1 MTICQKCKAEN
12 RAEAAFCARCGSI
25 LLVQPTSTK
34 PLKPKPAS
42 PEPLQVQQSAP
53 GSQSTETVA
62 PVLLTSGLSA
72 PEAALP
78 EHVSPVTIPPA
89 PATPEP
95 IADVPVPD
103 QPGEQA
109 VPIPAFGPQPDGA
122 IFGER
127 FRYNALIYQSEH
139 ENRYTVMEICQP
151 SAPWV
156 TICSNPVCDTIHVPS
171 GEEQEKFCTRC
182 GHALDQLPPML
193 LLQESNLDLYS
204 NLQPLVDLHL
214 THPNIHPPIATFTQE
229 TASGMRYYLV
239 TPYSLELPERP
250 ETSTVLEWGLD
261 LANCLDYLHNYGVAF
276 GEALDPLSF
285 GIAGNKIV
293 WRCFNNARLLPMLSD
308 REKINNVRL
317 LALNLYAWI
326 TGGSTYGVDSPLNPS
341 LNRVFQQALV
351 GEGFN
356 SGVKFANQINQ
367 TLKAGLSPLNLD
379 YHLGRRSHPGKKRDL
394 NEDSLL
400 SLNLSQLQ
408 QSLSQPVGL
417 FVVADGMGGHAKGEL
432 ASGLTVQSFLQK
444 VSSEL
449 PSFIKFTQEDYISW
463 LKQTIQVANQAV
475 FDSRKKDDT
484 DMGSTLVCALMV
496 GNRAYLSHLG
506 DSRVYHLRDK
516 TIHQL
521 STDHSLVQQLVSIG
535 EISPDEAR
543 LHPQR
548 NVILR
553 CLGEKPKVDVDV
565 YIQDL
570 LPGDRLLL
578 CSDGL
583 TGMLDDRQIQIIIQQ
598 SPSPQVACDYL
609 VDSANLAG
617 GFDNISII
625 VVEVIYA

>member
-1 MTICQKCKAEN
+1 M
-12 RAEAAFCARCGSI
+12 
-25 LLVQPTSTK
+25 
-34 PLKPKPAS
+34 
-42 PEPLQVQQSAP
+42 
-53 GSQSTETVA
+53 
-62 PVLLTSGLSA
+62 
-72 PEAALP
+72 
-78 EHVSPVTIPPA
+78 
-89 PATPEP
+89 
-95 IADVPVPD
+95 
-103 QPGEQA
+103 
-109 VPIPAFGPQPDGA
+109 
-122 IFGER
+122 
-127 FRYNALIYQSEH
+127 
-139 ENRYTVMEICQP
+139 
-151 SAPWV
+151 
-156 TICSNPVCDTIHVPS
+156 
-171 GEEQEKFCTRC
+171 
-182 GHALDQLPPML
+182 
-193 LLQESNLDLYS
+193 
-204 NLQPLVDLHL
+204 
-214 THPNIHPPIATFTQE
+214 
-229 TASGMRYYLV
+229 
-239 TPYSLELPERP
+239 ELPERP
-250 ETSTVLEWGLD
+250 ETSTVLEWGLS
-261 LANCLDYLHNYGVAF
+261 LADCLDYLHTYGVAF
-276 GEALDPLSF
+276 GEALDPSSF
-285 GIAGNKIV
+285 GVAGNKIV
-293 WRCFNNARLLPMLSD
+293 WRCFNNARILPMLSD

-326 TGGSTYGVDSPLNPS
+326 TGSSTYSIDSPLNPS

-356 SGVKFANQINQ
+356 SGAKFANQINL

-379 YHLGRRSHPGKKRDL
+379 FHVGRRTHSGKKREL

-400 SLNLSQLQ
+400 SLHLSRVQ
-408 QSLSQPVGL
+408 QGLSQPVGL

-432 ASGLTVQSFLQK
+432 ASGITVQTFLQK
-444 VSSEL
+444 ASAEL
-449 PSFIKFTQEDYISW
+449 TSLNKYTKEDYISW
-463 LKQTIQVANQAV
+463 LKQTIQTANQAV
-475 FDSRKKDDT
+475 FDSRKKDDS

-521 STDHSLVQQLVSIG
+521 STDHSLVQQLVSLG

-625 VVEVIYA
+625 VVEVIFA